1 MEDVIIFENNIYG
14 VYITPNG
21 DLKIDTG
28 YHYNSEYLFISS
40 ATQWKSDTPEALPK
54 YLQKILYKIGIST
67 IVRPKSDEDCFVLE
81 FANKVDIIKFY
92 NYIYY
97 VLKL

>member
-1 MEDVIIFENNIYG
+1 MEDITIFENKIYG

-40 ATQWKSDTPEALPK
+40 ATQWKSNTPEALPK
-54 YLQKILYKIGIST
+54 YLHEILYRTVKKYVKKEVAWHG
-67 IVRPKSDEDCFVLE
+67 E
-81 FANKVDIIKFY
+81 KFIMDY
-92 NYIYY
+92 E
-97 VLKL
+97 KAKQETK

>member
-1 MEDVIIFENNIYG
+1 MMEDITIFENKIYG

-40 ATQWKSDTPEALPK
+40 ATQWESDTPEALPK
-54 YLQKILYKIGIST
+54 YLQKILYDTVKKYPGEKTFWYGVRYMMDYLKAKKDKEIG
-67 IVRPKSDEDCFVLE
+67 
-81 FANKVDIIKFY
+81 
-92 NYIYY
+92 
-97 VLKL
+97 

>member
-1 MEDVIIFENNIYG
+1 MEDVIIFENKIYG

-40 ATQWKSDTPEALPK
+40 TNQWRSDYPEALPK
-54 YLQKILYKIGIST
+54 YLHKILYKTVKKYAIVKKQWYGNAYIMDYDKAKKEIG
-67 IVRPKSDEDCFVLE
+67 
-81 FANKVDIIKFY
+81 
-92 NYIYY
+92 
-97 VLKL
+97 

>member
-1 MEDVIIFENNIYG
+1 MEDITIFENNIYG

-40 ATQWKSDTPEALPK
+40 AEQWKSDTPEALPK
-54 YLQKILYKIGIST
+54 YLHKILYKTVKKYAVEKNFWYGVRYMMDYPKAKKDKEIG
-67 IVRPKSDEDCFVLE
+67 
-81 FANKVDIIKFY
+81 
-92 NYIYY
+92 
-97 VLKL
+97 